1 MSHFEGQGDPVV
13 GAAATD
19 EVWVGLPAPVA
30 TYTRATN
37 LSNFDTFSSTFAE
50 DVLVNDQLTD
60 YRGMER
66 SRPRAPATSSA
77 IDCRPG
83 WISLFGIAGTQS

>member
-1 MSHFEGQGDPVV
+1 M
-13 GAAATD
+13 AA
-19 EVWVGLPAPVA
+19 
-30 TYTRATN
+30 YTRAIN
-37 LSNFDTFSSTFAE
+37 LSNFDTFSTTFAE

-66 SRPRAPATSSA
+66 SPPRAPPTSSA

-83 WISLFGIAGTQS
+83 WLSLFGIAGTQS